1 MKADTMF
8 STFHSRRNLMKKWIA
23 SATTLLCCVLVL
35 VLFWPHVTSAQGQ
48 TLNLYIWSEYI
59 DPDILTAFEKATN
72 SRVLV
77 SVYESNEDMVAKLR
91 GGGTSQY
98 DIVVPTDYIVP
109 NMLELG
115 LLQPL
120 NKELIPNLSNLG
132 EKFVGLPF
140 DPENTYTAAYQWG
153 TTGIGYRKDRLP
165 ENFERSWGLI
175 FDPQQQYGPFVMI
188 DEMRSMIGAAA
199 VYLGFDMNT
208 TVRSE
213 LQQIQQLL
221 IDTKRRSAG
230 LIGGVGG
237 KNQLVSGTA
246 NVAIVYSGDALQAAE
261 ENPNIGYFV
270 PREGAHIWL
279 DVMAIPAQAPNPEL
293 ANRFIN
299 FILDAEV
306 GAQLSNHNRFATPN
320 AAALPMINPED
331 LQNPAIYP
339 DEEALAKLTYL
350 KVLSGEELR
359 LIDALWTT
367 VKSS

>member
-1 MKADTMF
+1 
-8 STFHSRRNLMKKWIA
+8 
-23 SATTLLCCVLVL
+23 
-35 VLFWPHVTSAQGQ
+35 
-48 TLNLYIWSEYI
+48 
-59 DPDILTAFEKATN
+59 
-72 SRVLV
+72 
-77 SVYESNEDMVAKLR
+77 
-91 GGGTSQY
+91 
-98 DIVVPTDYIVP
+98 
-109 NMLELG
+109 
-115 LLQPL
+115 
-120 NKELIPNLSNLG
+120 
-132 EKFVGLPF
+132 
-140 DPENTYTAAYQWG
+140 
-153 TTGIGYRKDRLP
+153 
-165 ENFERSWGLI
+165 
-175 FDPQQQYGPFVMI
+175 
-188 DEMRSMIGAAA
+188 
-199 VYLGFDMNT
+199 MNT

-331 LQNPAIYP
+331 RQNPAIYP